1 MRRSWTPD
9 FTNILSRRAHWTRDS
24 DQADLHHRRSIA
36 NIQTCESN
44 TSLKDFGSRPG
55 DGVAL
60 TQQTC
65 EHLRSQAWLWNRLT
79 ALLLKPE
86 LHLLRFVV
94 DLWCCT
100 TRYNPQQI
108 QDKNLPKFR
117 TQLKAHTRTHVLSA
131 SRHQLKHFCFL
142 HLHSAPSAF
151 DVIYSLR
158 IRSITYLEQ
167 PASRTKS
174 FATCTTS
181 PRQIEVMECV
191 PYCRH
196 CVCTGHSSLRDRFWS
211 NEWMPELSSQQRTIQ
226 VRLWCSHL
234 AASKMIL

>member
-151 DVIYSLR
+151 DVIYSQR
-158 IRSITYLEQ
+158 IRSITYLL
-167 PASRTKS
+167 T
-174 FATCTTS
+174 TTS
-181 PRQIEVMECV
+181 ESYKKLRNL
-191 PYCRH
+191 YNKSATNRSDG
-196 CVCTGHSSLRDRFWS
+196 VCALLSSLCPHRPFELTWS
-211 NEWMPELSSQQRTIQ
+211 FLVQWMNA
-226 VRLWCSHL
+226 W
-234 AASKMIL
+234 A

>member
-1 MRRSWTPD
+1 MLYNKICSKSA
-9 FTNILSRRAHWTRDS
+9 TN
-24 DQADLHHRRSIA
+24 
-36 NIQTCESN
+36 
-44 TSLKDFGSRPG
+44 PG
-55 DGVAL
+55 QKS
-60 TQQTC
+60 TQV
-65 EHLRSQAWLWNRLT
+65 
-79 ALLLKPE
+79 PE
-86 LHLLRFVV
+86 IKS
-94 DLWCCT
+94 T
-100 TRYNPQQI
+100 
-108 QDKNLPKFR
+108 
-117 TQLKAHTRTHVLSA
+117 HTHTHTHTHKHVLSA
-131 SRHQLKHFCFL
+131 FRHQLKHFYF
-142 HLHSAPSAF
+142 LHSAPSAF